1 MVIYKY
7 TITIA
12 EKQTINMPTS
22 AHVLSVQVQQ
32 GMICIWAVVSPSSL
46 EGETEIYMYGT
57 GHTMESNR
65 KSFIGT
71 VQLDKGE
78 LVFHVFRG
86 WK

>member
-7 TITIA
+7 QLDLA

-22 AHVLSVQVQQ
+22 AHVLSAQVQKRKV
-32 GMICIWAVVSPSSL
+32 CIWAVVDPSSL

-57 GHTMESNR
+57 GNTMESNR

-71 VQLDKGE
+71 VQLDEGD
-78 LVFHVFRG
+78 LVLHVFRG